1 MRQEYPGGPSGLVAA
16 RSGNIGIPSASS
28 ISVEA
33 GAGLMGSGGADSSA
47 APMDRGRGTARE
59 ARSSSMLYNVWVRLE
74 GDKDPEW
81 VHAGTGVRLREPPE
95 TGCGGA
101 RSPYLWSQEQYVSE
115 KKSVLETGKPIFLS
129 AKSTCNYRLPRAGV
143 VASAALF
150 VALS

>member
-1 MRQEYPGGPSGLVAA
+1 LVAA
-16 RSGNIGIPSASS
+16 RSGNISARS

-33 GAGLMGSGGADSSA
+33 RAGLVCSGGAGSGG
-47 APMDRGRGTARE
+47 RGAARE
-59 ARSSSMLYNVWVRLE
+59 ARSSSMLHNVWVRLE
-74 GDKDPEW
+74 GDKDSEW

-115 KKSVLETGKPIFLS
+115 KKSVLETGKSIFLS
-129 AKSTCNYRLPRAGV
+129 ARSTCHYRLPSAGV